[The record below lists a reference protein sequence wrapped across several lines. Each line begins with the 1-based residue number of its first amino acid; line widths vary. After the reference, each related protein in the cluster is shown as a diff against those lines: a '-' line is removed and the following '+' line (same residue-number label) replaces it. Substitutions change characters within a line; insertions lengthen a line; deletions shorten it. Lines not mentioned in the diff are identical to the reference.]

1 MKGGPYV
8 LRPGM
13 TVYVSGKMRG
23 VPDYNR
29 WSFGHWARRLNEAGF
44 KAVNPMEI
52 GDSIA
57 SPEEIDASPELVE
70 KVLEADIAALRKCD
84 AIFML
89 RGWETSE
96 GARKELGVALEMGV
110 PVVQEQDW
118 KDWNDPC
125 RIDKIGDETWLT
137 TKRSTRLMTLG

>member
-1 MKGGPYV
+1 MPGSYV
-8 LRPGM
+8 MLPGM
-13 TVYVSGKMRG
+13 RVYISGKMRG

-29 WSFGHWARRLNEAGF
+29 WKFAYWTKRLNESGF

-70 KVLEADIAALRKCD
+70 RVLEADIAALRKCD

-96 GARKELGVALEMGV
+96 GARRELGVALEMGV
-110 PVVQEQDW
+110 PVEQEQNWDMEPSINGGVKW
-118 KDWNDPC
+118 RTMDMKEAS
-125 RIDKIGDETWLT
+125 R
-137 TKRSTRLMTLG
+137 RSTRLMRLG

>member
-1 MKGGPYV
+1 MKGLPYV

-23 VPDYNR
+23 VADYNR
-29 WSFGHWARRLNEAGF
+29 WQFRNWSKRLEEAGF
-44 KAVNPMEI
+44 HAVNPMEI

-57 SPEEIDASPELVE
+57 TPEEIDSNPELVE
-70 KVLEADIAALRKCD
+70 MVLEADIAALRKCD

-96 GARKELGVALEMGV
+96 GARMELRVALEMGV
-110 PVVQEQDW
+110 PVVQEQNWEDANIKGGVLW
-118 KDWNDPC
+118 QTKD
-125 RIDKIGDETWLT
+125 
-137 TKRSTRLMTLG
+137 TKKMSTRSTRLMRLG